1 MRKGMTL
8 IEIMVSLVLLTI
20 VLGAIYSILTIQQ
33 QRATSVSETSILQT
47 DAQVAYTLF
56 KWDLMLAGLGHP
68 KNNVVLTSF
77 NNTGYLG
84 SDAINLRGV
93 SFGFEMNQTRWGY
106 MLEEAGGTQL
116 ILSRFSDTT
125 TWFKPGDQI
134 VILSDSR
141 EILDPPGIINV
152 TAVDTMTYYDDNGNP
167 KPALKLTIG
176 ASAIT
181 KNVHVVISYNNP
193 DIYNTGILYQV
204 TNGVLQRGTE
214 DLLDNVENI
223 QFAYGLDTDEDTVI
237 DTWYNTIPDSLLRPS
252 PFDRRWAIRYTMV
265 VASRNI
271 PNYHYPD
278 ANITVEDN
286 TYALT
291 DAMRRRKRTFFSG
304 ILYPQ
309 NLEPY

>member
-1 MRKGMTL
+1 MRRGMTL
-8 IEIMVSLVLLTI
+8 IEVMVSLVILMI

-33 QRATSVSETSILQT
+33 QRATMVSETSVLQT

-68 KNNVVLTSF
+68 KNNAVLTSF

-84 SDAINLRGV
+84 SDGINLRGV
-93 SFGFEMNQTRWGY
+93 GFGFEMNQTRWSY
-106 MLEEAGGTQL
+106 MLEEADGTQL
-116 ILSRFSDTT
+116 IVARFKDTT
-125 TWFKPGDQI
+125 TYFRPTDHI

-141 EILDPPGIINV
+141 EILDPPGEVIV
-152 TAVDTMTYYDDNGNP
+152 TQVDTFTYYDENGNP
-167 KPALKLTIG
+167 KPAQRLTIN
-176 ASAIT
+176 APALT
-181 KNVHVVISYNNP
+181 KNVQIVITYNNP

-204 TNGVLQRGTE
+204 NNGTLKRGTE

-223 QFAYGLDTDEDTVI
+223 QFAYGLDTDEDTII
-237 DTWYNTIPDSLLRPS
+237 DTWYNNIPDGLLRPT
-252 PFDRRWAIRYTMV
+252 PYGRRWALRYTMV
-265 VASRNI
+265 VTSRSI
-271 PNYHYPD
+271 PNYTYPN
-278 ANITVEDN
+278 ANVTVEDN

-291 DAMRRRKRTFFSG
+291 DAMRHRKRTFFSG

>member
-1 MRKGMTL
+1 MTL
-8 IEIMVSLVLLTI
+8 IEIMVSLVILMI

-33 QRATSVSETSILQT
+33 QRATVVSETSVLQA

-56 KWDLMLAGLGHP
+56 KWDLMLSGLGHP
-68 KNNVVLTSF
+68 KNNAVLTCF

-84 SDAINLRGV
+84 SDGLNLRGV

-106 MLEEAGGTQL
+106 LLEGAGGTQL
-116 ILSRFSDTT
+116 IVSRFKDTT
-125 TWFKPGDQI
+125 TWFHQSDHI

-141 EILDPPGIINV
+141 EILDPPGDV
-152 TAVDTMTYYDDNGNP
+152 VVSSVDTFTYYDENGNP
-167 KPALKLTIG
+167 KPAQRLTIG
-176 ASAIT
+176 TPAFT
-181 KNVHVVISYNNP
+181 KNVQVVVTYNNP

-204 TNGVLQRGTE
+204 VNGVLERGTE

-237 DTWYNTIPDSLLRPS
+237 DTWTNIIPDSLLRPT
-252 PFDRRWAIRYTMV
+252 PYDRRWALRYTMV
-265 VASRNI
+265 VTSRAI
-271 PNYHYPD
+271 PNYTYPD
-278 ANITVEDN
+278 ANITLEDN

-291 DAMRRRKRTFFSG
+291 QEMRRRKRTFFSG